1 MEENWLQIRG
11 YDGEGFQPLI
21 FFHGWQVAILNY
33 LDDIRPERNDTME
46 RHTETDEVFVLMKG
60 RGILLIGGNG
70 SWVEG
75 VFPQAMD
82 IGKIYNVRRDT
93 WHTILLS
100 RDATVLI
107 IENGDTGAQNSEFA
121 SLSEECRG
129 KIMKIAQH
137 ERFEG

>member
-1 MEENWLQIRG
+1 
-11 YDGEGFQPLI
+11 
-21 FFHGWQVAILNY
+21 
-33 LDDIRPERNDTME
+33 
-46 RHTETDEVFVLMKG
+46 MKG